1 MSNFTKSQIMNELFQ
16 PFTSTPIDFEK
27 IIEGITTFGK
37 IKLNINKF
45 PITKKH
51 LDLEFNIDNSGS
63 MHDKCPDGKTKMD
76 HMNFTV
82 ENILRY
88 LQEHDISATVCVNSF
103 DDKIKNIIK
112 SQELN
117 SENIE
122 GIAQEIRKIRP
133 VGGTD
138 IGKVLQMEASFK
150 KPEDYSSDRIFL
162 MFTDGQA
169 VNGITNKKL
178 LKEIADKISDT
189 TTIVTIGCGTDH
201 DYELLSSIASRRNSN
216 YKFIGKLEEAAMAC
230 GEVLDKILNKIL
242 ANVEI
247 LVQNGEIYDW
257 KTNKWTNK
265 IQTENIVGECDKT
278 YNVRSLTPAEFSITI
293 TGTIV
298 ETDELFE
305 YSITDKN
312 MDQDLK
318 KDDWRQQTLE
328 LLYEVNEYN
337 RTRCRDSDLVRELK
351 SKLKELM
358 VNMKKYMDDN
368 KLRDD
373 LFMKMLTDDIFTAH
387 TTFGTAYGHMYVAS
401 RQTSQATQGI
411 HNNTVTVEYDNFPM
425 AIPTMS
431 RGVTCQMNEDDEL
444 PPPLPLKRG
453 VTYQIQQ
460 MNEDD
465 EFNLPPPPIMTRG
478 LSIYVQAMNQD
489 EEEEEIIRR
498 NPSSVRNCSMMFS
511 HQEDDDEDNIDLMT
525 STQFYSMGATPKL
538 KRSSGRSVGFA
549 EEDDVF
555 SRHITL
561 ESNISPYANIKTV
574 SIMREVSFTPK
585 KSEDKVKDDSGLP

>member
-1 MSNFTKSQIMNELFQ
+1 MSNFTESQIIMNEFQ
-16 PFTSTPIDFEK
+16 AFSSTSVDFEK
-27 IIEGITTFGK
+27 IVEGIPTFGK

-51 LDLEFNIDNSGS
+51 LDMEFDIDNSGS
-63 MHDKCPDGKTKMD
+63 MTDRCADGRTKMD

-88 LQEHDISATVCVNSF
+88 LCEHHVSATVCVNTF

-122 GIAQEIRKIRP
+122 EITGEIRKIRP

-138 IGKVLQMEASFK
+138 IGKVLQMEQSFK
-150 KPEDYSSDRIFL
+150 KPENYSSERIFL

-169 VNGITNKKL
+169 VNGITSKKM
-178 LKEIADKISDT
+178 LKEIADEISDT

-242 ANVEI
+242 KNVEI
-247 LVQNGEIYDW
+247 IVQHGEIYDW
-257 KTNKWTNK
+257 KTNTWTDK

-278 YNVRSLTPAEFSITI
+278 YNVRSLTPVLFSITI
-293 TGTIV
+293 RGTIV
-298 ETDELFE
+298 ETDEPFE

-318 KDDWRQQTLE
+318 KDEWRQKTLE

-337 RTRCRDSDLVRELK
+337 KTLDRQSDLVRELK

-387 TTFGTAYGHMYVAS
+387 TTFGTAHGHMYVAS

-411 HNNTVTVEYDNFPM
+411 HNNTVYNNSFQQQTQPYSNMPGLVPM
-425 AIPTMS
+425 T
-431 RGVTCQMNEDDEL
+431 RGLTCRVQQMNEDDEL
-444 PPPLPLKRG
+444 DLLRPPVMSRG
-453 VTYQIQQ
+453 VSHYLHT
-460 MNEDD
+460 MNEDEED
-465 EFNLPPPPIMTRG
+465 EDDTEKIGDL
-478 LSIYVQAMNQD
+478 Q
-489 EEEEEIIRR
+489 
-498 NPSSVRNCSMMFS
+498 NCSMS
-511 HQEDDDEDNIDLMT
+511 
-525 STQFYSMGATPKL
+525 AVPKL
-538 KRSSGRSVGFA
+538 KRSTGRSVGFSEVDVGII

-555 SRHITL
+555 SRHVTL
-561 ESNISPYANIKTV
+561 ESDISPYTNIKTMTL
-574 SIMREVSFTPK
+574 MREVSFTPK
-585 KSEDKVKDDSGLP
+585 KPEEEEDQLP

>member
-1 MSNFTKSQIMNELFQ
+1 MSNFTESQIIMNEFQ
-16 PFTSTPIDFEK
+16 PFSSTSVDFEK
-27 IIEGITTFGK
+27 IIEGIPTFGK

-51 LDLEFNIDNSGS
+51 LDLTFNIDNSGS
-63 MHDKCPDGKTKMD
+63 MSDRCADGRTKME

-88 LQEHDISATVCVNSF
+88 LQEHSVSATICVNTF
-103 DDKIKNIIK
+103 DDSIKNIIK

-122 GIAQEIRKIRP
+122 DIASQIRKIRP

-138 IGKVLQMEASFK
+138 IGEVLKMEASFN
-150 KPEDYSSDRIFL
+150 KPEDYSSERVFL

-169 VNGITNKKL
+169 VNGITSKRM
-178 LKEIADKISDT
+178 LKEIADKISET

-216 YKFIGKLEEAAMAC
+216 YKFIGKLEESAMAC

-242 ANVEI
+242 KNIEFT
-247 LVQNGEIYDW
+247 VQNGEIYDW
-257 KTNKWTNK
+257 KTNNWTNK

-278 YNVRSLTPAEFSITI
+278 YNIRSLTPAEFSITI

-298 ETDELFE
+298 ETDEPFE
-305 YSITDKN
+305 YSISDKN
-312 MDQDLK
+312 FDQDLK
-318 KDDWRQQTLE
+318 KDEWRQQTLE

-337 RTRCRDSDLVRELK
+337 KTCRRDPELVRDLK

-368 KLRDD
+368 NLRDD
-373 LFMKMLTDDIFTAH
+373 IFMKMLTDDIFTAH
-387 TTFGTAYGHMYVAS
+387 TTFGTAHGHMYVAS

-411 HNNTVTVEYDNFPM
+411 HNNTVFNNSIYQQTQPYSNMPELRPL
-425 AIPTMS
+425 S
-431 RGVTCQMNEDDEL
+431 RGLTCQVQE
-444 PPPLPLKRG
+444 
-453 VTYQIQQ
+453 

-465 EFNLPPPPIMTRG
+465 EFDLPLQPPQMTRG
-478 LSIYVQAMNQD
+478 VSHYVRAMNEDEDEDQEYELD
-489 EEEEEIIRR
+489 EEEQCGDII
-498 NPSSVRNCSMMFS
+498 NCSM
-511 HQEDDDEDNIDLMT
+511 
-525 STQFYSMGATPKL
+525 GAPPKL
-538 KRSSGRSVGFA
+538 KRSIGRSVGFA
-549 EEDDVF
+549 EVDDDVF
-555 SRHITL
+555 SSHVTL
-561 ESNISPYANIKTV
+561 ESDISPYSNLKTMTL
-574 SIMREVSFTPK
+574 MREVSYTPK
-585 KSEDKVKDDSGLP
+585 KSEDEDKDGSDVH

>member
-1 MSNFTKSQIMNELFQ
+1 MTALTESQIIMNELFQ
-16 PFTSTPIDFEK
+16 PFSSTSVDFEK
-27 IIEGITTFGK
+27 IIEGIPTFGK

-63 MHDKCPDGKTKMD
+63 MADRCLDGKTKMV

-88 LQEHDISATVCVNSF
+88 LQDHNVSATVCVNSF
-103 DDKIKNIIK
+103 DDKIINITPPQI
-112 SQELN
+112 LN
-117 SENIE
+117 SGNI
-122 GIAQEIRKIRP
+122 QEIAEKIQKIRP
-133 VGGTD
+133 IGGTD
-138 IGKVLQMEASFK
+138 IGKVLKMEADFK
-150 KPEDYSSDRIFL
+150 KPEDYSFERVFL
-162 MFTDGQA
+162 MFTDGQS

-178 LKEIADKISDT
+178 LKEIADRISDT
-189 TTIVTIGCGTDH
+189 TTIVTIGCGSDH
-201 DYELLSSIASRRNSN
+201 DYELLSSIASRRNSS

-242 ANVEI
+242 SNVEI
-247 LVQNGEIYDW
+247 SVQNGEIYDW

-298 ETDELFE
+298 EINELFE

-318 KDDWRQQTLE
+318 KDEWRQQTLE
-328 LLYEVNEYN
+328 LLYEVNDYN
-337 RTRCRDSDLVRELK
+337 KTCNRKPELSKELK

-368 KLRDD
+368 NLRDD
-373 LFMKMLTDDIFTAH
+373 LFMKMLTDDIFTAY

-401 RQTSQATQGI
+401 RQSSQATQGI
-411 HNNTVTVEYDNFPM
+411 HSNTVQVPNNNFNLHSHVYLSP
-425 AIPTMS
+425 IPSMM
-431 RGVTCQMNEDDEL
+431 RKVTRNIQEMNEDDEL
-444 PPPLPLKRG
+444 DTP
-453 VTYQIQQ
+453 Q
-460 MNEDD
+460 
-465 EFNLPPPPIMTRG
+465 MTRA
-478 LSIYVQAMNQD
+478 LSQYVQAMNEDEESDDND
-489 EEEEEIIRR
+489 EEEEEDD
-498 NPSSVRNCSMMFS
+498 NNCV
-511 HQEDDDEDNIDLMT
+511 T
-525 STQFYSMGATPKL
+525 SGMRFCPKL
-538 KRSSGRSVGFA
+538 KRTTGKSVGFA

-555 SRHITL
+555 SRHVTL
-561 ESNISPYANIKTV
+561 ESDVSPYANLKTI
-574 SIMREVSFTPK
+574 SLMREVSYTPN
-585 KSEDKVKDDSGLP
+585 KDGSSLH

>member
-1 MSNFTKSQIMNELFQ
+1 MSNFTESQIIINEFQ
-16 PFTSTPIDFEK
+16 PFSSTSVDFEK
-27 IIEGITTFGK
+27 IIEGIPTFGK

-45 PITKKH
+45 PITKKY

-63 MHDKCPDGKTKMD
+63 MSDVCPDGKTKMV

-88 LQEHDISATVCVNSF
+88 LQEHGVSATVCINTF
-103 DDKIKNIIK
+103 DDKIKNIVK

-122 GIAQEIRKIRP
+122 GITREIRKIRP

-138 IGKVLQMEASFK
+138 IGKVLEMEAAFV
-150 KPEDYSSDRIFL
+150 KPEDYTSERIFL

-169 VNGITNKKL
+169 VNGITSKGI

-201 DYELLSSIASRRNSN
+201 DYHLLSSIASRSNSN

-242 ANVEI
+242 KNVEI
-247 LVQNGEIYDW
+247 NVQNGEIYDW
-257 KTNKWTNK
+257 KTNQWTNK

-278 YNVRSLTPAEFSITI
+278 YNIRSLTPTEFGII
-293 TGTIV
+293 INGTIV
-298 ETDELFE
+298 ETDEPFE
-305 YSITDKN
+305 HSITDKN

-318 KDDWRQQTLE
+318 KDEWRQKTLE
-328 LLYEVNEYN
+328 LLFEVNEYN
-337 RTRCRDSDLVRELK
+337 KTCIQTSELSRELK

-358 VNMKKYMDDN
+358 INMKKYMDDN

-387 TTFGTAYGHMYVAS
+387 TTFGTAHGHMYVAS

-411 HNNTVTVEYDNFPM
+411 HNNTVFNNSLYRQTQSYSGMPDLVPITRGLTCRVQQMDEDDDFDLLRP
-425 AIPTMS
+425 PTM
-431 RGVTCQMNEDDEL
+431 
-444 PPPLPLKRG
+444 KRG
-453 VTYQIQQ
+453 V
-460 MNEDD
+460 
-465 EFNLPPPPIMTRG
+465 
-478 LSIYVQAMNQD
+478 SHYVQAMNED
-489 EEEEEIIRR
+489 EDDYEEDDAEEIGDL
-498 NPSSVRNCSMMFS
+498 VNCSMS
-511 HQEDDDEDNIDLMT
+511 
-525 STQFYSMGATPKL
+525 AVPKL
-538 KRSSGRSVGFA
+538 KRSTGRHVGFSE

-555 SRHITL
+555 RKHVTL
-561 ESNISPYANIKTV
+561 ESNVSPYANLKTV
-574 SIMREVSFTPK
+574 SLMREVSYTPP
-585 KSEDKVKDDSGLP
+585 SVQDQDK

>member
-1 MSNFTKSQIMNELFQ
+1 MTALTESQIIMNELFQ
-16 PFTSTPIDFEK
+16 PFSSTSVDFEK
-27 IIEGITTFGK
+27 IIEGIPTFGK

-63 MHDKCPDGKTKMD
+63 MADRCLDGKTKMV

-88 LQEHDISATVCVNSF
+88 LQDHNVSATVCVNSF
-103 DDKIKNIIK
+103 DDKIINITPPQI
-112 SQELN
+112 LN
-117 SENIE
+117 SGNI
-122 GIAQEIRKIRP
+122 QEIAEKIQKIRP
-133 VGGTD
+133 IGGTD
-138 IGKVLQMEASFK
+138 IGKVLKMEADFK
-150 KPEDYSSDRIFL
+150 KPEDYSFERVFL
-162 MFTDGQA
+162 MFTDGQS

-178 LKEIADKISDT
+178 LKEIADRISDT
-189 TTIVTIGCGTDH
+189 TTIVTIGCGSDH
-201 DYELLSSIASRRNSN
+201 DYELLSSIASRRNSS

-242 ANVEI
+242 SNVEI
-247 LVQNGEIYDW
+247 SVQNGEIYDW

-298 ETDELFE
+298 EINELFE

-318 KDDWRQQTLE
+318 KDEWRQQTLE
-328 LLYEVNEYN
+328 LLYEVNDYN
-337 RTRCRDSDLVRELK
+337 KTCNREPELSKELK

-368 KLRDD
+368 NLRDD
-373 LFMKMLTDDIFTAH
+373 LFMKMLTDDIFTAY

-401 RQTSQATQGI
+401 RQSSQATQGI
-411 HNNTVTVEYDNFPM
+411 HSNTVQVPNNNFNLHSHVYLSP
-425 AIPTMS
+425 IPSMM
-431 RGVTCQMNEDDEL
+431 RKVTRNIQEMNEDDEL
-444 PPPLPLKRG
+444 DTP
-453 VTYQIQQ
+453 Q
-460 MNEDD
+460 
-465 EFNLPPPPIMTRG
+465 MTRA
-478 LSIYVQAMNQD
+478 LSQYVQAMNEDEESDDND
-489 EEEEEIIRR
+489 EEEEEDD
-498 NPSSVRNCSMMFS
+498 NNCV
-511 HQEDDDEDNIDLMT
+511 T
-525 STQFYSMGATPKL
+525 SGMRFCPKL
-538 KRSSGRSVGFA
+538 KRTTGKSVGFA

-555 SRHITL
+555 SRHVTL
-561 ESNISPYANIKTV
+561 ESDVSPYANLKTI
-574 SIMREVSFTPK
+574 SLMREVSYTPN
-585 KSEDKVKDDSGLP
+585 KDGSSLH

>member
-1 MSNFTKSQIMNELFQ
+1 MSNFTESQIIMNEFQ
-16 PFTSTPIDFEK
+16 PFSSTSVDFEK
-27 IIEGITTFGK
+27 IIEGIPTFGK

-45 PITKKH
+45 PITKKY

-63 MHDKCPDGKTKMD
+63 MSDVCPDGKTKMV

-88 LQEHDISATVCVNSF
+88 LQEHGVSATVCINTF
-103 DDKIKNIIK
+103 DDKIKNIVK

-122 GIAQEIRKIRP
+122 GITREIRKIRP

-138 IGKVLQMEASFK
+138 IGKVLEMEAAFV
-150 KPEDYSSDRIFL
+150 KPEDYTSERIFL

-169 VNGITNKKL
+169 VNGITSKGI

-201 DYELLSSIASRRNSN
+201 DYHLLSSIASRRNSN

-242 ANVEI
+242 KNVEI
-247 LVQNGEIYDW
+247 NVQNGEIYDW
-257 KTNKWTNK
+257 KTNQWTNK

-278 YNVRSLTPAEFSITI
+278 YNIRSLTPTEFGII
-293 TGTIV
+293 INGTIV
-298 ETDELFE
+298 ETDEPFE
-305 YSITDKN
+305 HSITDKN

-318 KDDWRQQTLE
+318 KDEWRQKTLE
-328 LLYEVNEYN
+328 LLFEVNEYN
-337 RTRCRDSDLVRELK
+337 KTCIQTSELSRELK

-358 VNMKKYMDDN
+358 INMKKYMDDN

-387 TTFGTAYGHMYVAS
+387 TTFGTAHGHMYVAS

-411 HNNTVTVEYDNFPM
+411 HNNTVFNNSLYRQTQSYSGMPDLVP
-425 AIPTMS
+425 IT
-431 RGVTCQMNEDDEL
+431 RGLTC
-444 PPPLPLKRG
+444 R
-453 VTYQIQQ
+453 VQQ
-460 MNEDD
+460 MDEDD
-465 EFNLPPPPIMTRG
+465 EFDLLRPPTMKRG
-478 LSIYVQAMNQD
+478 VSHYVQAMNED
-489 EEEEEIIRR
+489 EDDYEEDDAEEIGDL
-498 NPSSVRNCSMMFS
+498 VNCSMS
-511 HQEDDDEDNIDLMT
+511 
-525 STQFYSMGATPKL
+525 AVPKL
-538 KRSSGRSVGFA
+538 KRSTGRHVGFSE

-555 SRHITL
+555 RKHVTL
-561 ESNISPYANIKTV
+561 ESDVSPYANLKTV
-574 SIMREVSFTPK
+574 SLMREVSYTPP
-585 KSEDKVKDDSGLP
+585 SVQDQDK

>member
-1 MSNFTKSQIMNELFQ
+1 MSNFTESNSQTNMAELFQ
-16 PFTSTPIDFEK
+16 PFSSTSVDFEK
-27 IIEGITTFGK
+27 IVEGIPTFGK

-51 LDLEFNIDNSGS
+51 LDLAFNSDNSGS
-63 MHDKCPDGKTKMD
+63 MGDKCPDGKTKIE

-88 LQEHDISATVCVNSF
+88 LQEHNVSASVCVNTF
-103 DDKIKNIIK
+103 DDKIINIIK

-122 GIAQEIRKIRP
+122 CISTEIRRIRP
-133 VGGTD
+133 IGGTD
-138 IGKVLQMEASFK
+138 IGEVLKMEVAFN
-150 KPEDYSSDRIFL
+150 KPEDYSSERVFF

-169 VNGITNKKL
+169 ANGITDKKK
-178 LKEIADKISDT
+178 LKEIASKISDT

-201 DYELLSSIASRRNSN
+201 DYELLSGIASRRNSN
-216 YKFIGKLEEAAMAC
+216 YKFIGRLEEAAMAC

-242 ANVEI
+242 KNVEI
-247 LVQNGEIYDW
+247 SVQNGEIYDW
-257 KTNKWTNK
+257 KTNQWANK

-298 ETDELFE
+298 ETDEQFE
-305 YSITDKN
+305 HSITDKN

-318 KDDWRQQTLE
+318 KDEWRQQTLE

-337 RTRCRDSDLVRELK
+337 KTHTRYPDLAKELK
-351 SKLKELM
+351 SKLKGLM

-368 KLRDD
+368 NLRDD

-387 TTFGTAYGHMYVAS
+387 TTFGTSHGHMYVAS

-411 HNNTVTVEYDNFPM
+411 HNNTAPPVPNSFHQSLPSWG
-425 AIPTMS
+425 IPMS
-431 RGVTCQMNEDDEL
+431 RDLTSRVQHMNDDDENCL
-444 PPPLPLKRG
+444 PPPLQLRRG

-460 MNEDD
+460 MNEED
-465 EFNLPPPPIMTRG
+465 ELPQMPIMTRG
-478 LSIYVQAMNQD
+478 VSHYLHTMN
-489 EEEEEIIRR
+489 EEEEEEEENNR
-498 NPSSVRNCSMMFS
+498 NPSCVRNCSLF
-511 HQEDDDEDNIDLMT
+511 
-525 STQFYSMGATPKL
+525 GAIPNL
-538 KRSSGRSVGFA
+538 KRSTGKSVGFA
-549 EEDDVF
+549 EEKDEDNDDVF
-555 SRHITL
+555 SKHVTL
-561 ESNISPYANIKTV
+561 ECDVSPYANIKTV
-574 SIMREVSFTPK
+574 SLMREVSYTPK
-585 KSEDKVKDDSGLP
+585 KPEEDKLP

>member
-1 MSNFTKSQIMNELFQ
+1 MSNFTESQIIMNEFQ
-16 PFTSTPIDFEK
+16 PFSSTSVDFEK
-27 IIEGITTFGK
+27 IIEGIPTFGK

-45 PITKKH
+45 PITKKY

-63 MHDKCPDGKTKMD
+63 MSDVCPDGKTKMV

-88 LQEHDISATVCVNSF
+88 LQEHGVSATVCINTF
-103 DDKIKNIIK
+103 DDKIKNIVK

-122 GIAQEIRKIRP
+122 GITREIRKIRP

-138 IGKVLQMEASFK
+138 IGKVLEMEAAFV
-150 KPEDYSSDRIFL
+150 KPEDYTSERIFL

-169 VNGITNKKL
+169 VNGITSKGI

-201 DYELLSSIASRRNSN
+201 DYHLLSSIASRRNSN

-242 ANVEI
+242 KNVEI
-247 LVQNGEIYDW
+247 NVQNGEIYDW
-257 KTNKWTNK
+257 KTNQWTNK

-278 YNVRSLTPAEFSITI
+278 YNSRSLTPTEFGII
-293 TGTIV
+293 INGTIV
-298 ETDELFE
+298 ETDEPFE
-305 YSITDKN
+305 HSITDKN

-318 KDDWRQQTLE
+318 KDEWRQKTLE
-328 LLYEVNEYN
+328 LLFEVNEYN
-337 RTRCRDSDLVRELK
+337 KTCIQTSELSRELK

-358 VNMKKYMDDN
+358 INMKKYMDDN

-387 TTFGTAYGHMYVAS
+387 TTFGTAHGHMYVAS

-411 HNNTVTVEYDNFPM
+411 HNNTVFNNSLYRQTQSYSGMPDLVP
-425 AIPTMS
+425 IT
-431 RGVTCQMNEDDEL
+431 RGLTC
-444 PPPLPLKRG
+444 R
-453 VTYQIQQ
+453 VQQ
-460 MNEDD
+460 MDEDD
-465 EFNLPPPPIMTRG
+465 EFDLLRPPTMKRG
-478 LSIYVQAMNQD
+478 VSHYVQAMNED
-489 EEEEEIIRR
+489 EDDYEEDDAEEIGDL
-498 NPSSVRNCSMMFS
+498 VNCSMS
-511 HQEDDDEDNIDLMT
+511 
-525 STQFYSMGATPKL
+525 AVPKL
-538 KRSSGRSVGFA
+538 KRSTGRHVGFSE

-555 SRHITL
+555 RKHVTL
-561 ESNISPYANIKTV
+561 ESDVSPYANLKTV
-574 SIMREVSFTPK
+574 SLMREVSYTPP
-585 KSEDKVKDDSGLP
+585 SVQDQDK

>member
-1 MSNFTKSQIMNELFQ
+1 MSNFTESQIIMNEFQ
-16 PFTSTPIDFEK
+16 PFSSTSVDFEK
-27 IIEGITTFGK
+27 IIEGIPTFGK

-51 LDLEFNIDNSGS
+51 LDLTFNIDNSGS
-63 MHDKCPDGKTKMD
+63 MSDRCADSRTKME

-88 LQEHDISATVCVNSF
+88 LQEHSVSATICVNTF
-103 DDKIKNIIK
+103 DDIIKNIIK

-122 GIAQEIRKIRP
+122 DIASQIRKIRP

-138 IGKVLQMEASFK
+138 IGRVLEMEASFN
-150 KPEDYSSDRIFL
+150 KPEDYSSERVFL

-169 VNGITNKKL
+169 VNGITSKRM
-178 LKEIADKISDT
+178 LKEIADKISET

-216 YKFIGKLEEAAMAC
+216 YKFIGKLEESAMAC

-242 ANVEI
+242 KNIEFT
-247 LVQNGEIYDW
+247 VQNGEIYDW
-257 KTNKWTNK
+257 KTNNWTNK

-298 ETDELFE
+298 ETDEPFE

-312 MDQDLK
+312 FDQDLK
-318 KDDWRQQTLE
+318 KDEWRQQTLE

-337 RTRCRDSDLVRELK
+337 KTCRRDPELVRDLK

-368 KLRDD
+368 NLRDD
-373 LFMKMLTDDIFTAH
+373 IFMKMLTDDIFTAH
-387 TTFGTAYGHMYVAS
+387 TTFGTAHGHMYVAS

-411 HNNTVTVEYDNFPM
+411 HNNTVFNNSIYQQTQPYSNMPELTPL
-425 AIPTMS
+425 S
-431 RGVTCQMNEDDEL
+431 RGLTCQVEE
-444 PPPLPLKRG
+444 
-453 VTYQIQQ
+453 

-465 EFNLPPPPIMTRG
+465 EFDLLRPPQMTRG
-478 LSIYVQAMNQD
+478 VSHYVRAMNED
-489 EEEEEIIRR
+489 EDQEYELDEIEQCGDII
-498 NPSSVRNCSMMFS
+498 NCSM
-511 HQEDDDEDNIDLMT
+511 
-525 STQFYSMGATPKL
+525 GAPPKL
-538 KRSSGRSVGFA
+538 KRSIGRSVGFA
-549 EEDDVF
+549 EVDDDVF
-555 SRHITL
+555 SSHVTL
-561 ESNISPYANIKTV
+561 ESDISPYSNLKTMTL
-574 SIMREVSFTPK
+574 MREVSYTPK
-585 KSEDKVKDDSGLP
+585 KSEDEDKDGSDIH